1 MSNTNEGIEGLAAS
15 VQPLQVGT
23 LRGDAIQEIT
33 KLARRGSDAQRFY
46 KTSRDDTI
54 LIFNDEKGTY
64 DQVTLPEPGRVLNFN
79 NINSLVRALHDV
91 PEEKTGSSNYMPQIF
106 YSRRGISA
114 FYGLDAHHVLKM
126 GFKYHPAF
134 LTLKDWGKKPQRIS
148 QPTLITTLRTIFR
161 TCYDAAFL
169 ERIRHIAWSNVKEG
183 NSTVSDQGRS
193 MHASVISKVLGDKE
207 SSIPDTTQ
215 FVFAPI
221 HQFPQF
227 TIKITCYVVVD
238 SNDQTFIV
246 CPYPGEIETAY
257 WNIENELDR
266 LLGIEIGERK
276 TVRYLGS
283 MNETAS
289 DE

>member
-1 MSNTNEGIEGLAAS
+1 MNNTNEGAEPIQVIE
-15 VQPLQVGT
+15 GT
-23 LRGDAIQEIT
+23 LRVDAIQEIS
-33 KLARRGSDAQRFY
+33 KLARRGSEAIRLIA
-46 KTSRDDTI
+46 TSRRDKNF
-54 LIFNDEKGTY
+54 IFNDEKGTY
-64 DQVTLPEPGRVLNFN
+64 ELVTFPEPGRVLHFN

-106 YSRRGISA
+106 YSRRGVSA

-134 LTLKDWGKKPQRIS
+134 LTLKEWGKKPQRIS
-148 QPTLITTLRTIFR
+148 QSTLITTLRTIFR
-161 TCYDAAFL
+161 TCYDPAFL

-207 SSIPDTTQ
+207 SSIPDTTE

-257 WNIENELDR
+257 WNIENEIDR
-266 LLGIEIGERK
+266 LIGIEIGERK